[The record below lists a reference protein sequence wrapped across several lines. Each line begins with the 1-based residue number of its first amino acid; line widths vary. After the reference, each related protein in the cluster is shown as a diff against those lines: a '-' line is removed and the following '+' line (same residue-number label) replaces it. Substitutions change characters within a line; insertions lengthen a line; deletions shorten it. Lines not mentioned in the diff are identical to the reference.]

1 MRFAVKR
8 ALSRVTC
15 ETLVMHSE
23 EDEVTSIRSAEFVCE
38 HLGSRAVTFVR
49 LTDSYHMITL
59 DNERDTVA
67 EQTLAFVQR
76 A

>member
-1 MRFAVKR
+1 
-8 ALSRVTC
+8 
-15 ETLVMHSE
+15 
-23 EDEVTSIRSAEFVCE
+23 
-38 HLGSRAVTFVR
+38 VTFVR